1 MKASGIDLIAAA
13 FAWFSLCFS
22 FVFFWNFVDVEHEK
36 IKIKMNIEN
45 EIFFIL
51 NQDKKKVSNGNNSD
65 SPTFIFYD

>member
-1 MKASGIDLIAAA
+1 
-13 FAWFSLCFS
+13 
-22 FVFFWNFVDVEHEK
+22 
-36 IKIKMNIEN
+36 MNIEN